1 MLLLQSSVD
10 DLPIEPQPRR
20 RGGIFW
26 QPGYDGFTR
35 IAYRDGRA
43 IAGISGPW
51 SDQYVLIWWQ
61 PAQPVQRVEVFDSL
75 EDAIQAVAAG
85 GRTAYKNLAGLLH
98 ALCHAPIAL
107 PRPAWLA
114 RVWHWQPRLFP
125 RASQRPRAAR
135 RPREETDLR
144 GLNLRAVR

>member
-1 MLLLQSSVD
+1 MLLVQSTID
-10 DLPIEPQPRR
+10 DLSPEPRPRR

-26 QPGYDGFTR
+26 QPRYEGFTR

-75 EDAIQAVAAG
+75 EAATRAVATS
-85 GRTAYKNLAGLLH
+85 GRTRYQGIGEMLQ
-98 ALCHAPIAL
+98 ALCSEPIAL

-114 RVWHWQPRLFP
+114 RLRRWQPRLFSRRAKPP
-125 RASQRPRAAR
+125 RAQH
-135 RPREETDLR
+135 RPREATDLR
-144 GLNLRAVR
+144 GMNLRAVR